1 MKILPIGCVR
11 PMQVRERLAAWLKDE
26 SSMDKLAVSLALGVV
41 LGVFPIL
48 GVPTFLCGAVA
59 AVWRLNFA
67 ALQLMNYVVYPLQIA
82 LLWPFARFGGTL
94 FGVSH
99 HLRGLAA
106 VMAMALHTTAAWLC
120 FAVPAGLL
128 LYLALRYFLCRQVER
143 LPKAASAE

>member
-1 MKILPIGCVR
+1 MN
-11 PMQVRERLAAWLKDE
+11 VRERVVAWLKDE
-26 SSMDKLAVSLALGVV
+26 SSMDKLAVSLALGAV

-99 HLRGLAA
+99 HLRGLTGL
-106 VMAMALHTTAAWLC
+106 MAIAFHTTAAWLC
-120 FAVPAGLL
+120 FAIPAGLL
-128 LYLALRYFLCRQVER
+128 LYLALRYFLCRQLER
-143 LPKAASAE
+143 FPELRSAE